1 MNLLR
6 KFSFPLF
13 CISQRLSLV
22 FSLLIEDNST
32 KALKRLVPFISSLVF
47 LTACSDF
54 FEPVEST
61 PEPTEYSYN
70 YWLLK
75 QTYLFEDEL
84 PQLDENGDSVQ
95 ELYNKLSDP
104 FTRYIPPSKSEATI
118 THINTSIV
126 PGDVGMEYE
135 KFPQKEYP
143 LVIYRVYPEGPAGR
157 AGIKRYGNI
166 MNANGVDIVGEN
178 AFEVYDSILTY
189 SKDISL
195 TVAYTSDTISYKLTK
210 EDVYA
215 PTVFLDTLNGIPII
229 TITSFKLNTA
239 DQKNGSF
246 GELKTYLDSTQNTT
260 EPRLINLRNNPGG
273 HVSHCIAMA
282 DLFIKE
288 GILSTRTS
296 RDLSVEGKTIY
307 RKNSQKAKA
316 GDSGEKGKFVLL
328 VNKGSASCSEIFAA
342 ALQEAANIPVAG
354 ETTYGKGIGQS
365 TWKTMDGGLAIITNW
380 EFLTPKGNS
389 YHKKGIVPDYPC
401 ESATLSCGIKAIQN
415 YYGTAPLLK
424 SRSGIFDKE
433 PSVLR
438 RYKFE
443 GGSIENSNF

>member
-195 TVAYTSDTISYKLTK
+195 TVAYTSDTISYNLTK

-215 PTVFLDTLNGIPII
+215 PTIFLDTLNGIPVI

-389 YHKKGIVPDYPC
+389 YHKKGVVPDYPC

-424 SRSGIFDKE
+424 SRSGIFDQE

>member
-13 CISQRLSLV
+13 CISKRLSLV

-195 TVAYTSDTISYKLTK
+195 TVAYTSDTISYNLTK

-215 PTVFLDTLNGIPII
+215 PTIFLDTLNGIPII

-389 YHKKGIVPDYPC
+389 YHKKGIVPDFPC

-424 SRSGIFDKE
+424 SRSGIFDQE

>member
-6 KFSFPLF
+6 KFSFPPF
-13 CISQRLSLV
+13 CISKRLSLV

-195 TVAYTSDTISYKLTK
+195 TVAYTSDTISYNLTK

-215 PTVFLDTLNGIPII
+215 PTIFLDTLNGIPII

-389 YHKKGIVPDYPC
+389 YHKKGVVPDYPC

-424 SRSGIFDKE
+424 SRSGIFDQE

>member
-13 CISQRLSLV
+13 CISKRLSLV
-22 FSLLIEDNST
+22 FSLLIENNST

-195 TVAYTSDTISYKLTK
+195 TVAYTSDTISYNLTK

-215 PTVFLDTLNGIPII
+215 PTIFLDTLNGIPII

-389 YHKKGIVPDYPC
+389 YHKKGVVPDFPC

>member
-13 CISQRLSLV
+13 CISKRLSLV

-189 SKDISL
+189 SKDIFL
-195 TVAYTSDTISYKLTK
+195 TVAYTSDTISYNLTK

-215 PTVFLDTLNGIPII
+215 PTIFLDTLNGIPII

-389 YHKKGIVPDYPC
+389 YHKKGVVPDFPC

>member
-13 CISQRLSLV
+13 CISKRLSLV

-32 KALKRLVPFISSLVF
+32 KALKRLVPFISSLVL

-54 FEPVEST
+54 FHPVEST

-70 YWLLK
+70 YWLL
-75 QTYLFEDEL
+75 QRTYLYEDEL

-95 ELYNKLSDP
+95 ELYSKLSDP
-104 FTRYIPPSKSEATI
+104 FTRYVPPSKSEAAI
-118 THINTSIV
+118 TQINTSIV

-135 KFPQKEYP
+135 TFPQKEYP
-143 LVIYRVYPEGPAGR
+143 LVIYRVYPNGPAGR

-166 MNANGVDIVGEN
+166 LDANGVDIVGEN
-178 AFEVYDSILTY
+178 ALGVYDSVLTY
-189 SKDISL
+189 SKEITL
-195 TVAYTSDTISYKLTK
+195 TVAYATDTVSYNLTK
-210 EDVYA
+210 EDIYA
-215 PTVFLDTLNGIPII
+215 PTVFIDTLNGIPVI
-229 TITSFKLNTA
+229 TITHFKLNTA
-239 DQKNGSF
+239 DQKNGSY
-246 GELKTYLDSTQNTT
+246 GELKAYLDSTQNTT
-260 EPRLINLRNNPGG
+260 EPRLIDLRNNPGG

-288 GILSTRTS
+288 GIISTRTS

-307 RKNSQKAKA
+307 RKKSEKAKS

-342 ALQEAANIPVAG
+342 ALQEGANIPVAG
-354 ETTYGKGIGQS
+354 VTTYGKGIGQS

-389 YHKKGIVPDYPC
+389 YHKKGIIPDYPC
-401 ESATLSCGIKAIQN
+401 ESATLTCGIEAIQN
-415 YYGTAPLLK
+415 YYGTKAYTK
-424 SRSGIFDKE
+424 NISTFDKE
-433 PSVLR
+433 PTILR
-438 RYKFE
+438 RYQFE

>member
-195 TVAYTSDTISYKLTK
+195 TVAYTSDTISYNLTK

-215 PTVFLDTLNGIPII
+215 PTIFLDTLNGIPII

-296 RDLSVEGKTIY
+296 RDLSVEGKTNY

-389 YHKKGIVPDYPC
+389 YHKKGVVPDYPC

>member
-13 CISQRLSLV
+13 CISKRLSLV

-32 KALKRLVPFISSLVF
+32 KALKRLVSFISSLVF

-54 FEPVEST
+54 FHPVEST

-70 YWLLK
+70 YWLL
-75 QTYLFEDEL
+75 QRTYLYEDEL

-95 ELYNKLSDP
+95 ELYSKLSDP
-104 FTRYIPPSKSEATI
+104 FTRYVPPSKSEAAI
-118 THINTSIV
+118 TQINTSIV

-135 KFPQKEYP
+135 TFPQKEYP
-143 LVIYRVYPEGPAGR
+143 LVIYRVYPNGPAGR

-166 MNANGVDIVGEN
+166 LDANGVDIVGEN
-178 AFEVYDSILTY
+178 ALGVYDSVLTY
-189 SKDISL
+189 SKEITL
-195 TVAYTSDTISYKLTK
+195 TVAYATDTVSYNITK
-210 EDVYA
+210 EDIYA
-215 PTVFLDTLNGIPII
+215 PTVFIDTLNGIPVI
-229 TITSFKLNTA
+229 TITHFKLNTA
-239 DQKNGSF
+239 DQKNGSY
-246 GELKTYLDSTQNTT
+246 GELKAYLDSTQNTT
-260 EPRLINLRNNPGG
+260 EPRLIDLRNNPGG

-288 GILSTRTS
+288 GIISTRTS

-307 RKNSQKAKA
+307 RKKSEKAKS

-342 ALQEAANIPVAG
+342 ALQEGANIPVAG
-354 ETTYGKGIGQS
+354 VTTYGKGIGQS

-389 YHKKGIVPDYPC
+389 YHKKGIIPDYPC
-401 ESATLSCGIKAIQN
+401 ESATLTCGIEAIQN
-415 YYGTAPLLK
+415 YYGTKAYTK
-424 SRSGIFDKE
+424 NISTFDKE
-433 PSVLR
+433 PTILR
-438 RYKFE
+438 RYQFE

>member
-195 TVAYTSDTISYKLTK
+195 TVAYTSDTISYNLTK

-215 PTVFLDTLNGIPII
+215 PTIFLDTLNGIPII

-296 RDLSVEGKTIY
+296 RDLSVEGKTNY

-389 YHKKGIVPDYPC
+389 YHKKGVVPDFPC

-424 SRSGIFDKE
+424 SRSGIFDQE

>member
-13 CISQRLSLV
+13 CISKRLSLV

-135 KFPQKEYP
+135 KFSQKEYP

-195 TVAYTSDTISYKLTK
+195 TVAYTSDTISYNLTK

-215 PTVFLDTLNGIPII
+215 PTIFLDTLNGIPII

-389 YHKKGIVPDYPC
+389 YHKKGVVPDFPC

>member
-178 AFEVYDSILTY
+178 AFQVYDSILTY

-195 TVAYTSDTISYKLTK
+195 TVAYTSDTISYNLTK

-215 PTVFLDTLNGIPII
+215 PTIFLDTLNGIPII

-296 RDLSVEGKTIY
+296 RDLSVEGKTNY

-389 YHKKGIVPDYPC
+389 YHKKGVVPDYPC

-424 SRSGIFDKE
+424 SRSGIFDQE

>member
-6 KFSFPLF
+6 KFSSHFF
-13 CISQRLSLV
+13 CTPKRLSLV
-22 FSLLIEDNST
+22 FSHLIEDNST

-104 FTRYIPPSKSEATI
+104 FARYIPPSKSEATI

-195 TVAYTSDTISYKLTK
+195 TVAYTSDTISYNLTK

-215 PTVFLDTLNGIPII
+215 PTIFLDTLNGIPII

-389 YHKKGIVPDYPC
+389 YHKKGVVPDYPC

-424 SRSGIFDKE
+424 SRSGIFDQE

>member
-195 TVAYTSDTISYKLTK
+195 TVAYTSDTISYNLTK

-215 PTVFLDTLNGIPII
+215 PTIFLDTLNGIPII

-260 EPRLINLRNNPGG
+260 EPRLINLRNNNGR

-296 RDLSVEGKTIY
+296 RDLSVEGKTNY

-389 YHKKGIVPDYPC
+389 YHKKGVVPDYPC

-424 SRSGIFDKE
+424 SRSGIFDQE

>member
-13 CISQRLSLV
+13 CISKRLSLV

-195 TVAYTSDTISYKLTK
+195 TVAYTSDTISYNLTK

-215 PTVFLDTLNGIPII
+215 PTIFLDTLNGIPII

-342 ALQEAANIPVAG
+342 ALQEAANIPVTG

-389 YHKKGIVPDYPC
+389 YHKKGIVPDFPC

-424 SRSGIFDKE
+424 SRSGIFDQE

>member
-195 TVAYTSDTISYKLTK
+195 TVAYTSDTISYNLTK

-215 PTVFLDTLNGIPII
+215 PTIFLDTLNGIPII

-389 YHKKGIVPDYPC
+389 YHKKGVVPDFPC

-424 SRSGIFDKE
+424 SRSGIFDQE

>member
-13 CISQRLSLV
+13 CISKRLSLV

-84 PQLDENGDSVQ
+84 PQLDENVDSVQ

-195 TVAYTSDTISYKLTK
+195 TVAYTSDTISYNLTK

-215 PTVFLDTLNGIPII
+215 PTIFLDTLNGIPII

-288 GILSTRTS
+288 GNLSTRTS

-389 YHKKGIVPDYPC
+389 YHKKGVVPDFPC

>member
-195 TVAYTSDTISYKLTK
+195 TVAYTSDTISYNLTK

-215 PTVFLDTLNGIPII
+215 PTIFLDTLNGIPII

-296 RDLSVEGKTIY
+296 RDLSVEGKTNY

-365 TWKTMDGGLAIITNW
+365 TWKTMDAELAIITNW

-389 YHKKGIVPDYPC
+389 YHKKGVVPDYPC

-424 SRSGIFDKE
+424 SRSGIFDQE

>member
-195 TVAYTSDTISYKLTK
+195 TVAYTSDTISYNLTK

-215 PTVFLDTLNGIPII
+215 PTIFLDTLNGIPVI

-296 RDLSVEGKTIY
+296 RDLSVEGKTNY

-389 YHKKGIVPDYPC
+389 YHKKGVVPDYPC

-424 SRSGIFDKE
+424 SRSGIFDQE

>member
-13 CISQRLSLV
+13 CISKRLSLV

-195 TVAYTSDTISYKLTK
+195 TVAYTSDTISYNLTK

-215 PTVFLDTLNGIPII
+215 PTIFLDTLNGIPII
-229 TITSFKLNTA
+229 TIISFKLNTA

-389 YHKKGIVPDYPC
+389 YHKKGVVPDYPC

>member
-6 KFSFPLF
+6 KFSFPFF
-13 CISQRLSLV
+13 CISKRLSLV
-22 FSLLIEDNST
+22 FSHLIEDNST

-195 TVAYTSDTISYKLTK
+195 TVAYTSDTISYNLTK

-215 PTVFLDTLNGIPII
+215 PTIFLDTLNGIPII

-389 YHKKGIVPDYPC
+389 YHKKGVVPDYPC

-424 SRSGIFDKE
+424 SRSGIFDQE